1 MPPKRDFDIRAA
13 NISKINGEINELLS
27 LVHERTNKIES
38 VGISEKN
45 EKLNDG
51 FYVYKKKINYL

>member
-13 NISKINGEINELLS
+13 NINKINGEINELLS

-38 VGISEKN
+38 IGISEKN